1 VFFNHSTLPFAA
13 VQNDSRNVPLGLPP
27 ILQQSISLFFCQFSI
42 YIGVILRS
50 NIECTPITQQ
60 PVETRVS
67 VTTALSTV
75 SNKKQTQVKIITVL
89 HYLGIA
95 TFTTPDTERS
105 IFRPVTLGQQVVTIS
120 SPTTLFLI
128 LVKTGFKQI

>member
-1 VFFNHSTLPFAA
+1 M
-13 VQNDSRNVPLGLPP
+13 
-27 ILQQSISLFFCQFSI
+27 
-42 YIGVILRS
+42 
-50 NIECTPITQQ
+50 ECRPITQQ

-75 SNKKQTQVKIITVL
+75 SNIKKTQVKIITVL

-95 TFTTPDTERS
+95 TFMTPGIEQN

-120 SPTTLFLI
+120 SPTMLFLI
-128 LVKTGFKQI
+128 LVKTGFKQTQ